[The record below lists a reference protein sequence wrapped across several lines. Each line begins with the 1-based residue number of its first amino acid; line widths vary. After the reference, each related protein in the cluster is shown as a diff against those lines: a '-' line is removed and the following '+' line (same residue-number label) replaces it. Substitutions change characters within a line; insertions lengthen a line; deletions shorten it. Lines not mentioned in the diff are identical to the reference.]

1 MSKHWNCR
9 SLSKDSLEMFL
20 IAKYGPTTCHITP
33 EQHSCRYGRES
44 ETEVALIETKSD
56 VDRVSSH
63 IESHIQWKEERGG
76 GGQVVAGFFK
86 GFQEIVARRRN
97 AEVKRKT

>member
-1 MSKHWNCR
+1 
-9 SLSKDSLEMFL
+9 MFL

-33 EQHSCRYGRES
+33 EQHSRRYGRES

-76 GGQVVAGFFK
+76 GDK
-86 GFQEIVARRRN
+86 
-97 AEVKRKT
+97 